1 MTGRRRTIRTAHLDR
16 GDPAAEAELAGCAL
30 WGSRSMMTGL
40 IVLAA
45 LLLVVGP
52 LWYLGRHRTGP
63 LARGI
68 AAAGATYNEFNGQ
81 GRPPEMSTSATLDGR
96 DHPAL

>member
-1 MTGRRRTIRTAHLDR
+1 
-16 GDPAAEAELAGCAL
+16 
-30 WGSRSMMTGL
+30 MMTGL

-45 LLLVVGP
+45 LLLVVGL
-52 LWYLGRHRTGP
+52 LWYLWRHRTGS

-96 DHPAL
+96 DRPPAV